1 MFVANTTILGLR
13 IFSWRYY
20 FRLWVFASTD
30 ENFYCWH
37 WIALPK
43 LLQGKWCQDLQKP
56 CSIILHFVL
65 TNHMYVYCRLGH
77 CCILSDM
84 IRRIWSYICYILF
97 ICNGS
102 TSFQNYSS
110 QYTVKITGDVNKKI
124 ICSYGTQHLP

>member
-1 MFVANTTILGLR
+1 MCQIPIKMLKQHAIPNSSLQNVKIHSSKGWRETSQRWIMFVANTTTLEFR

-77 CCILSDM
+77 LAEVSKNNVDLVLYIIGSD
-84 IRRIWSYICYILF
+84 
-97 ICNGS
+97 
-102 TSFQNYSS
+102 
-110 QYTVKITGDVNKKI
+110 
-124 ICSYGTQHLP
+124 

>member
-1 MFVANTTILGLR
+1 MCQIPIKMSKQHAIPDWSLQNVKIYLSKEWRETSQRWIMFVANTTILEL
-13 IFSWRYY
+13 FSWRYY

-77 CCILSDM
+77 LAEVSKNNVDLVLYIIGSD
-84 IRRIWSYICYILF
+84 
-97 ICNGS
+97 
-102 TSFQNYSS
+102 
-110 QYTVKITGDVNKKI
+110 
-124 ICSYGTQHLP
+124 